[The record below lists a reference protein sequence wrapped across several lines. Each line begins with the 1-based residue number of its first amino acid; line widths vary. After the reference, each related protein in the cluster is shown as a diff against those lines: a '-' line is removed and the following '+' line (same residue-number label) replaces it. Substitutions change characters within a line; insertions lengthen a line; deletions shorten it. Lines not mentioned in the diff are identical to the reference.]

1 MNKSIDLKKFGK
13 VAVLYGGDSAER
25 DISLQS
31 GEAVLHALKEEGVA
45 AAGIDCS
52 GNFLQKLEGFDRV
65 FIALHGRGGEDGTL
79 QGALEVLGIPYT
91 GSGVLA
97 SALAMDKV
105 LCKQLWEG
113 VRLATPGFLV
123 VKGGEQLT
131 KLNEVENFPV
141 MVKPARE
148 GSSVGMSKVD
158 ATGDLKQAVS
168 LALQYDIALVE
179 RYIQGEEY
187 TVAILGNKVLP
198 PVRLKTPRDFYDY
211 EAKYQSQDTE
221 YKCPCGLGPEEEAAL
236 KTLAYEAYKSVS
248 ASGWGRV
255 DVMRDTAG
263 KFYLL
268 EINTVPGM
276 TNHSLVPMAAKQGG
290 ISFNQLVMEILESS
304 FPQSHSQA

>member
-1 MNKSIDLKKFGK
+1 MNIDHKKFGK

-31 GEAVLHALKEEGVA
+31 GEAVLRALKEESIA
-45 AAGIDCS
+45 AEGIDCR
-52 GNFLQKLEGFDRV
+52 GNFLPKLAGFDRV

-79 QGALEVLGIPYT
+79 QGALEVIGIPYT

-113 VRLATPGFLV
+113 VRLPTPEFVV
-123 VKGGEQLT
+123 VKEKAQLS
-131 KLNEVENFPV
+131 KLEELERFPV

-158 ATGDLKQAVS
+158 TANDLNQAVS
-168 LALQYDIALVE
+168 LALQYDAALVE

-187 TVAILGNKVLP
+187 TVAILNDKVLP

-221 YKCPCGLGPEEEAAL
+221 YKCPCGLGSEDEEAL

-255 DVMRDTAG
+255 DVMRDAAG

-276 TNHSLVPMAAKQGG
+276 TSHSLVPMAAKQGG
-290 ISFNQLVMEILESS
+290 ISFNQLVMEILASS
-304 FPQSHSQA
+304 FTQPYSES